1 MVTCFLK
8 YVIDPYKLDEFESY
22 ARAWIPIVNRMGGS
36 HHGYYLPHEGAN
48 NLAYALFSFPRLAAY
63 DGLAPIF
70 PYTFYHL
77 THHWFAAADIP
88 VVNDIPV
95 HYADAILYNV
105 RRPPQ
110 GSLPLLT
117 RRASA

>member
-1 MVTCFLK
+1 M
-8 YVIDPYKLDEFESY
+8 
-22 ARAWIPIVNRMGGS
+22 
-36 HHGYYLPHEGAN
+36 
-48 NLAYALFSFPRLAAY
+48 
-63 DGLAPIF
+63 F

-77 THHWFAAADIP
+77 THYWFVAADIP

-95 HYADAILYNV
+95 HYADAIRCNV

-117 RRASA
+117 RQVLA